1 MPEHGFSL
9 TLILEYFTQWM
20 LLAYKNNKK
29 VGSGCL
35 HKKTKGLK
43 HTKKSVQKKYLIFPS
58 FNEDVEQV
66 I

>member
-9 TLILEYFTQWM
+9 SLILEYFTQWM
-20 LLAYKNNKK
+20 LLAYKYNKK

-43 HTKKSVQKKYLIFPS
+43 HTKKSV
-58 FNEDVEQV
+58 
-66 I
+66 